1 MKNIQ
6 KGFTLI
12 ELMIVVAIIGI
23 LAAVAIPAYQDYT
36 VKSKVTEGTS
46 LATPALTAMGVL
58 CSEGSMTT
66 TSADYNASLGISGA
80 TTITG
85 KYVKSVLGKVVQAMS
100 TDNNG
105 IGTITVEF
113 NTVIPAVGDACY
125 TYVGTCSKTGSGMT
139 MAVVQNDATNATN
152 VPATTGTKCG
162 AIDFPVKFLPKL

>member
-46 LATPALTAMGVL
+46 LATPAVTAMGVL

-66 TSADYNASLGISGA
+66 TSNDYNASLGISAA
-80 TTITG
+80 TSITG
-85 KYVKSVLGKVVQAMS
+85 KYVKSVQAKVVQKMDTS
-100 TDNNG
+100 NDG
-105 IGTITVEF
+105 IGTITVTF
-113 NTVIPAVGDACY
+113 NTAIPAVGDACY
-125 TYVGTCSKTGSGMT
+125 TYIGTCSKAGSGMT
-139 MAVVQNDATNATN
+139 MNVVQNDSSG
-152 VPATTGTKCG
+152 ATTPTKGTKCG
-162 AIDFPVKFLPKL
+162 TIDFPVKFMPKL

>member
-66 TSADYNASLGISGA
+66 TSNNYNASLGISGA

-85 KYVKSVLGKVVQAMS
+85 KYVSSVLGKVVQAM
-100 TDNNG
+100 TTTADG
-105 IGTITVEF
+105 IGTITVTF
-113 NTVIPAVGDACY
+113 NSVIPAVGGECY
-125 TYVGTCSKTGSGMT
+125 TYIGTCSKAGSGMT
-139 MAVVQNDATNATN
+139 LAVVQNDSTNS
-152 VPATTGTKCG
+152 VGGTKGNKCN
-162 AIDFPVKFLPKL
+162 AVDFPIKFLPKL